1 MKIDAGQKCS
11 TRKQLWE
18 IDTQLLCSVCGTCLS
33 MEEQRRLLRK
43 LDIKEKDCSDYEIHF
58 LLVRYGDFLNKISY
72 QVNKLLNQK
81 YQYDIDRYAGLS
93 EEEYRGVWEEHYAR
107 GDVCGLYWVALTHR
121 GLTEGFVQRIFCD
134 IHMMSHING
143 GENRKEKAERG
154 RLEEENRK
162 LRNKLT
168 IQKKLRKEQARE
180 LMAGNK
186 KIKLLES
193 KLINQEKLVESKKD
207 ARGKAV
213 PDVTPSSQQLK
224 DEIEERRRELEQSY
238 RLIEDILREKDSL
251 SRELAHQRRVSQQLY
266 EEFQR
271 MLKEM
276 SEMPPACQ
284 KTAWEVNQCRRR
296 ILMVGG
302 VTRLSSLCQEMV
314 EGLGHEFTYHD
325 GYMNT
330 GANKLKSLIQNVD
343 MVLCSTDCNS
353 HGACK
358 NVKKI
363 CKSLNKDCCFLNN
376 TSLSS
381 IFRVVK
387 DINAVKPENSSS
399 N

>member
-1 MKIDAGQKCS
+1 MKKEVEQKCS

-43 LDIKEKDCSDYEIHF
+43 LDVNEKDCSDYEIHS
-58 LLVRYGDFLNKISY
+58 LMVRYGDFLNKISY

-81 YQYDIDRYAGLS
+81 YRYDIARYAGLN
-93 EEEYRGVWEEHYAR
+93 EEEYWGVWEEHYAR
-107 GDVCGLYWVALTHR
+107 GDVCGLYWIAVTHR
-121 GLTEGFVQRIFCD
+121 GLSESLMQKFFSD
-134 IHMMSHING
+134 IHMLSHLNG
-143 GENRKEKAERG
+143 GENRKEKAECG
-154 RLEEENRK
+154 RLEEENRRLREK
-162 LRNKLT
+162 LL

-180 LMAGNK
+180 LAAGNK
-186 KIKLLES
+186 RIKLLES
-193 KLINQEKLVESKKD
+193 KLINLEKLVESEKD

-213 PDVTPSSQQLK
+213 PDVTPSTQQFK
-224 DEIEERRRELEQSY
+224 DEIEERQRELEQSY
-238 RLIEDILREKDSL
+238 RLIEDISREKDSL
-251 SRELAHQRRVSQQLY
+251 SCELAHQRRVSRQLY

-271 MLKEM
+271 MLKEL
-276 SEMPPACQ
+276 SEMPPVCQ
-284 KTAWEVNQCRRR
+284 KTAREVNQCRLR

-302 VTRLSSLCQEMV
+302 VTRLSSICQEMV
-314 EGLGHEFTYHD
+314 ESLGYEFTYHD

-330 GANKLKSLIQNVD
+330 GANKLKNLIQNVD

-353 HGACK
+353 HGACQ

-387 DINAVKPENSSS
+387 GINAVKPESSAS

>member
-1 MKIDAGQKCS
+1 MINDPKQRLS

-43 LDIKEKDCSDYEIHF
+43 LDLKEKDCSDYEIHS
-58 LLVRYGDFLNKISY
+58 LMVRYGDFLNKISY

-81 YQYDIDRYAGLS
+81 YQYYIARYAGLS

-107 GDVCGLYWVALTHR
+107 GDVCGLYWVAVTHR
-121 GLTEGFVQRIFCD
+121 GLAQSFVQKVFSE
-134 IHMMSHING
+134 IHMLSHLNG
-143 GENRKEKAERG
+143 GDNRKEKAERG

-162 LRNKLT
+162 LREKLLCV
-168 IQKKLRKEQARE
+168 KKLRKEQDLE
-180 LMAGNK
+180 LAASNK
-186 KIKLLES
+186 SLKQLEN
-193 KLINQEKLVESKKD
+193 KLINLEKSVVSEKD
-207 ARGKAV
+207 ARAKAV
-213 PDVTPSSQQLK
+213 PGETPPSQRFK
-224 DEIEERRRELEQSY
+224 EEIDERRRELEQSF
-238 RLIEDILREKDSL
+238 RLIQDLSRDKDDL
-251 SRELAHQRRVSQQLY
+251 SRELAYQQKVNQQLY

-271 MLKEM
+271 MLKEL
-276 SEMPPACQ
+276 SEMPPVCQ
-284 KTAWEVNQCRRR
+284 KTAREVNQCRLR

-302 VTRLSSLCQEMV
+302 VTRLSSICQEMV
-314 EGLGHEFTYHD
+314 ESLGYEFTYHD

-353 HGACK
+353 HGACQS
-358 NVKKI
+358 VKKI
-363 CKSLNKDCCFLNN
+363 CKRLNKDCCFLNN

-387 DINAVKPENSSS
+387 GINAANQESGAS